1 MAFFDK
7 LTEIAKNVGDKT
19 AEIAKNVGDK
29 TSDMLEIGKISAQIS
44 SSNSAVEEL
53 KTRLG
58 DHYWELFTKGEQL
71 DDDAVVLCN
80 TIKEYAEEIE
90 ALKAQLAELKDGG
103 AKPDGGH
110 ICRVCGTSNAD
121 DAAFCKNCGTKLEE
135 EKPEPEAA
143 EAEETPAEEHEECTC
158 CHSEEQS
165 AAEETTH
172 VEAAEAPAEE
182 TAETKVCP
190 NCGAENT
197 SDNNFCNQCGSK
209 L

>member
-80 TIKEYAEEIE
+80 TIKEYTEEIE
-90 ALKAQLAELKDGG
+90 ALKAQLAELKAGG
-103 AKPDGGH
+103 AQPSDSRPCH
-110 ICRVCGTSNAD
+110 VCGTVNTS
-121 DAAFCKNCGTKLEE
+121 DASFCKNCGAKLEA
-135 EKPEPEAA
+135 EKPEQEAGA
-143 EAEETPAEEHEECTC
+143 AVEAPAEEHEECTC
-158 CHSEEQS
+158 CHSEEQP
-165 AAEETTH
+165 AAEE
-172 VEAAEAPAEE
+172 AAPIETEEAPVEE
-182 TAETKVCP
+182 TAESKVCP